1 MEPCFPRLLR
11 DFFVRDVLEVAPSLL
26 GKTLVRKFDDGSIG
40 RFAITEIE
48 AYRGDGDL
56 ACHASRGKTARNEVM
71 FREGGLVYVYFI
83 YGMYWM
89 LNFVTGEAGDA
100 SAVLIRGLD
109 EIEAPRVRA
118 GEESDSV
125 KNFSS
130 VLFACPAAEPT
141 GNALTGIHGPGKIGK
156 ILQLDR
162 SFYGENL
169 SDSQRIWIEDS
180 PEQSAFATHPRV
192 GIHYAGEPWVSMPWR
207 YKLI

>member
-56 ACHASRGKTARNEVM
+56 ACHASRGKTTRNEVM
-71 FREGGLVYVYFI
+71 FRQGGVVYVYFI

-89 LNFVTGEAGDA
+89 LNFVTGREDDA
-100 SAVLIRGLD
+100 SAVLIRGVEGVD
-109 EIEAPRVRA
+109 
-118 GEESDSV
+118 
-125 KNFSS
+125 
-130 VLFACPAAEPT
+130 
-141 GNALTGIHGPGKIGK
+141 GPGRVGK
-156 ILQLDR
+156 TLQLDR
-162 SFYGENL
+162 SFYGEVL
-169 SDSQRIWIEDS
+169 SESPRLWIEDS
-180 PEQSAFATHPRV
+180 PLIAAYTTHPRI

-207 YKLI
+207 FVLV